1 MTVDETGVAGR
12 LRQQRLLRGLTQ
24 NQLAERMHYSAS
36 LVKKV
41 EQGSTPPSAAFVAS
55 AARAMGIRP
64 ADLYG
69 TDERDLVERPAFD
82 TAAIG
87 DLRTAV
93 DSYDDPRPEGDPL
106 TLAAVVR
113 RVAALGRDVYGK
125 RSAEGTADLSRLLHQ
140 LYVLADEPGHAGEQA
155 RALLH
160 DVYRLAASVA
170 GMQRAGDLA
179 AIASERHVRLAPST
193 GDPLRVA
200 VSAFHR
206 STRHLQSAD
215 YRGGLR
221 ALDRVRTHLDTSP
234 EGRAIEAQLH
244 LRAAVL
250 AARSGDLGEA
260 DEYIAAARSIVEEF
274 APPREAYLSID
285 ASPVNVLVHWC
296 AAPVENYNGTEA
308 VRRSRQVR
316 VVDRRRPERVARHY
330 IDMARASLLHGDRD
344 QVLSHLNQA
353 RSVLPEETRRHPSVR
368 ETILSL
374 AAADRR
380 STDSLAGFARWAG
393 ITL

>member
-1 MTVDETGVAGR
+1 MDETGVAGR

-24 NQLAERMHYSAS
+24 NQLADRTHYSAS

-41 EQGSTPPSAAFVAS
+41 EQGITPPSAAFVAS

-69 TDERDLVERPAFD
+69 TDERELIEHPAFD
-82 TAAIG
+82 AAGIG

-93 DSYDDPRPEGDPL
+93 DSYDDPRPEGDSM
-106 TLAAVVR
+106 TVAAVAR
-113 RVAALGRDVYGK
+113 RVAILGRDVYGK
-125 RSAEGTADLSRLLHQ
+125 RSAAGAADLAHLLHH
-140 LYVLADEPGHAGEQA
+140 LYVLADVPGHAGEQA

-170 GMQRAGDLA
+170 GRQRAGDIA
-179 AIASERHVRLAPST
+179 AIASERHVQLAPST

-206 STRHLQSAD
+206 STRHLQFAE
-215 YRGGLR
+215 YRGGIR
-221 ALDRVRTHLDTSP
+221 ALERARAHLDTSP
-234 EGRAIEAQLH
+234 DGRAIEAQFH

-250 AARSGDLGEA
+250 AARSGDVGEA
-260 DEYIAAARSIVEEF
+260 DEYVSAARSVVREF
-274 APPREAYLSID
+274 APPREAYLTID

-296 AAPVENYNGTEA
+296 AAPVENYDGAEA
-308 VRRSRQVR
+308 VRRAGQVQ
-316 VVDRRRPERVARHY
+316 VVDRQRPERVAHHH
-330 IDMARASLLHGDRD
+330 IDMARAWLLHGDRD

-353 RSVLPEETRRHPSVR
+353 RRVLPEETRRHPSVR
-368 ETILSL
+368 ETVLSL